1 MQYKK
6 FWENFV
12 IGKNFKVE
20 NMIKKSFEDKMLYV
34 LGIKLLS

>member
-12 IGKNFKVE
+12 IGKNFLVE
-20 NMIKKSFEDKMLYV
+20 NVILIIWENFVIGKKL
-34 LGIKLLS
+34 